1 VSDTLCDKDRV
12 YFVFH
17 GTSRSR
23 RPQDWVYPST
33 GVARTTVVGHG
44 DTQSA
49 AFDDAKRHELER
61 GPGGYDFSGIG
72 HVSGPHRPV
81 RRVVPA

>member
-1 VSDTLCDKDRV
+1 MNELCDKHGP

-17 GTSRSR
+17 GTSVSR
-23 RPQDWVYPST
+23 RPEDHVYPSS
-33 GVARTTVVGHG
+33 GSARTTVVGHG

-61 GPGGYDFSGIG
+61 GYDFSGIG
-72 HVSGPHRPV
+72 HVSGPHRLV
-81 RRVVPA
+81 HRVVAT

>member
-1 VSDTLCDKDRV
+1 MNGEMCDPHGP

-23 RPQDWVYPST
+23 DAKDWVYPSS
-33 GVARTTVVGHG
+33 GEARTTVIGHG

-49 AFDDAKRHELER
+49 AFDDAKRHEFDR
-61 GPGGYDFSGIG
+61 GTKGYDFSGIG
-72 HVSGPHRPV
+72 HVSGPHRLVHQV
-81 RRVVPA
+81 RS

>member
-1 VSDTLCDKDRV
+1 MSEGLCDKHGP

-61 GPGGYDFSGIG
+61 GYDFSGIG
-72 HVSGPHRPV
+72 HVSGPHRLV
-81 RRVVPA
+81 HQVVPG